1 MNFAALGILC
11 LNSNSIF
18 NYLKGQ
24 ICRKILIL
32 LQKLNTLFIGKVL
45 LTFPELS
52 STNAYAVEL
61 LSKSRPIE
69 GTVIST
75 ANQTHG
81 RGQIGSKWISEPQ
94 KNLTCSTI
102 LYPEFL
108 EVKHRFYLNMATSL
122 AALETVQHFL
132 PKQKCEIK
140 WPNDLYVESRKIGGI
155 LLQNALQGHHVQS
168 SIIGLGI
175 NVLQTQFPARIPSAT
190 SMKLQSPE
198 ISFSVENVLFAF
210 CQNLEKRYLQLK
222 SGKYSSLKDNYLN
235 HLLGL
240 EKVREFEK
248 PDGSRFFGRITGISE
263 DGRLVLNTSGETQ
276 YFNLKE
282 IVFL

>member
-1 MNFAALGILC
+1 MNAAAAGTLR

-52 STNAYAVEL
+52 STNAYAIEL

-81 RGQIGSKWISEPQ
+81 RGQIDSKWISAPQ

-102 LYPEFL
+102 LYPQFL
-108 EVKHRFYLNMATSL
+108 EVKHQFYLNMATSM
-122 AALETVQHFL
+122 AAMETIQHFL
-132 PKQKCEIK
+132 PNQKCEIK
-140 WPNDLYVESRKIGGI
+140 WPNDLNIDGLKIGGI
-155 LLQNALQGHHVQS
+155 LIQNALQGQHIQS

-175 NVLQTQFPARIPSAT
+175 NVLQTKFPQNIPNAT
-190 SMKLQSPE
+190 SMMLQNPE
-198 ISFSVENVLFAF
+198 FSFSVENVLFAF

-222 SGKYSSLKDNYLN
+222 SGKYSSLKDSYLK

-240 EKVREFEK
+240 EEDREFEK

-263 DGRLVLNTSGETQ
+263 DGRIVLNTSGEIQ

-282 IVFL
+282 IAFL